1 MRTFINSRAM
11 ALTLALASI
20 DDEVKHAQH
29 HRRPRRSRRTRDAN
43 APDGDDR

>member
-11 ALTLALASI
+11 ALTLALEHL

-29 HRRPRRSRRTRDAN
+29 HRSRRVRRTRG
-43 APDGDDR
+43 APAADRDGR